1 MCEGIRAS
9 SLWYHPRREEGLAEA
24 SPSGLGAV
32 YDACDDGLVRV
43 ETPDGAVGFFRGDG
57 SFSHGDLREADPQ
70 LCGWVGNDKSRR
82 RFEPAK
88 SD

>member
-1 MCEGIRAS
+1 
-9 SLWYHPRREEGLAEA
+9 
-24 SPSGLGAV
+24 
-32 YDACDDGLVRV
+32 VRV

-57 SFSHGDLREADPQ
+57 SFSHGELREADPQ

>member
-1 MCEGIRAS
+1 MRYDPAGRIALPKLR
-9 SLWYHPRREEGLAEA
+9 HPV
-24 SPSGLGAV
+24 SGAV

-43 ETPDGAVGFFRGDG
+43 ETPDGTVGFFRGDG

>member
-1 MCEGIRAS
+1 LPKLR
-9 SLWYHPRREEGLAEA
+9 HPV
-24 SPSGLGAV
+24 SGAV

-57 SFSHGDLREADPQ
+57 SHHHGELREADPQ
-70 LCGWVGNDKSRR
+70 VCGWVGNDRSRR